1 MKRLAEPVAGDL
13 NRRVTLRRRDDLP
26 AADGTLVSQFSEEK
40 QRWASIDPVGTA
52 IYSGSV
58 QADDKITHRITLR
71 YLGAVPIDFEV
82 VHGDVVYRVKRA
94 ADMNGGHRF
103 TLLEVEELGVVQSG
117 GGLYG

>member
-26 AADGTLVSQFSEEK
+26 AEDGGLVSQFSEEK

-58 QADDKITHRITLR
+58 QADNMITHRITLR
-71 YLGAVPIDFEV
+71 YLGVVTIDFEV
-82 VHGDVVYRVKRA
+82 VYAEVVYRVKRA
-94 ADMNGGHRF
+94 VDMNGGRRF
-103 TLLEVEELGVVQSG
+103 TMLEVEELGQLQPS
-117 GGLYG
+117 GGLYA